1 MTDDERELLLEK
13 LKLALIMRPETMF
26 YTSILFSLVF
36 KWDENCKTAAVDGKH
51 MLFNPSFFDG
61 LTPEQRMGVFVH
73 EVLHVALQHIT
84 RGINY
89 DPVIRNYAAD
99 YVVNIIVLDAG
110 FQLPKNCLHDEQYR
124 DMSYEQVYVKLMSDA
139 KDGESFP
146 QDCPGTGSD
155 ILPPADEA
163 EASQIEAAVA
173 EMVLRAA
180 VQMQH
185 AGTYGSIPGAVLVE
199 LDKTINPKLPWD
211 VIFQNYMHQF
221 AKDDY
226 SFRKPNKK
234 YLPDLI
240 MPTAHSEAICNIVI
254 ALDTSGSVSN
264 DEFGFFAQEIEM
276 IQQTLNPDLITLIDF
291 DTKIHAVHEITQSI
305 DVLRDIKF
313 KGRGGTDVHEV
324 LEWACENEPEVLV
337 IFTDGDF
344 RQPSL
349 SKYPECPILWLI
361 HNYDGFSPRL
371 GDVIHYEL

>member
-1 MTDDERELLLEK
+1 
-13 LKLALIMRPETMF
+13 
-26 YTSILFSLVF
+26 
-36 KWDENCKTAAVDGKH
+36 
-51 MLFNPSFFDG
+51 
-61 LTPEQRMGVFVH
+61 
-73 EVLHVALQHIT
+73 
-84 RGINY
+84 
-89 DPVIRNYAAD
+89 
-99 YVVNIIVLDAG
+99 
-110 FQLPKNCLHDEQYR
+110 
-124 DMSYEQVYVKLMSDA
+124 
-139 KDGESFP
+139 
-146 QDCPGTGSD
+146 
-155 ILPPADEA
+155 
-163 EASQIEAAVA
+163 
-173 EMVLRAA
+173 
-180 VQMQH
+180 
-185 AGTYGSIPGAVLVE
+185 
-199 LDKTINPKLPWD
+199 
-211 VIFQNYMHQF
+211 
-221 AKDDY
+221 
-226 SFRKPNKK
+226 
-234 YLPDLI
+234 